1 MIFRSNLVGARNLV
15 GAHILAAMLLVAC
28 KGEKKDPPKGGSAV
42 ATGSGTAAAPAIDAS
57 AAKYATPEAKLA
69 RYQECLAAFNA
80 GNSEQLAGCFSAT
93 SVREQ
98 IDSVPEASAEG
109 PDKILEQIAQQRA
122 AFPDLT
128 VTPRLIV
135 VEGDTIAAL
144 LHVSGKNSADA
155 GAMKATNKKLGI
167 YEAELVTMAP
177 DGTFARDNF
186 YVDQPTIYHQLGLL
200 ANDTSPAALD
210 KPTGAPELLIAKG
223 DATETANKEL
233 VHKVLE
239 AVSKKDPAPIEAAAA
254 DNIKLTFHGEKQKID
269 TKKAY
274 MKWMKDT
281 LASTD
286 EGTVTV
292 KGTWA
297 AGDAVVV
304 LDLFTGIPKGNLD
317 DKQIK
322 TNVVQFFRIAD
333 GKIVQ
338 HEMFVNRLNTAVQLG
353 IVDPEQLMQT
363 LAAAAK

>member
-1 MIFRSNLVGARNLV
+1 VLMIRLA
-15 GAHILAAMLLVAC
+15 LAATLLVAC
-28 KGEKKDPPKGGSAV
+28 KGGAKDAPKGGSDV
-42 ATGSGTAAAPAIDAS
+42 TTPGSAGSAGSAAPIDAS
-57 AAKYATPEAKLA
+57 AELTPEAKLA
-69 RYQECLAAFNA
+69 RYQDCLAAFNA
-80 GNSEQLAGCFSAT
+80 GNAEKLAGCFGPT

-98 IDSVPEASAEG
+98 IDNVPELSAEG
-109 PDKILEQIAQQRA
+109 PEKIVEMITQQRA

-135 VEGDTIAAL
+135 VSGDTIAAL
-144 LHVSGKNSADA
+144 HHVAGKNSVTA
-155 GAMKATNKKLGI
+155 GGMKATNKKLGI
-167 YEAELVTMAP
+167 FEAELVTLAP

-186 YVDQPTIYHQLGLL
+186 YVDQPTVYHQLGLL
-200 ANDTSPAALD
+200 ANDTSPAAIE
-210 KPTGAPELLIAKG
+210 KPTGEPELLISKNDDKEA
-223 DATETANKEL
+223 ANKAL
-233 VHKVLE
+233 IHKVLE
-239 AVSKKDPAPIEAAAA
+239 AVSKKDAATIEAAAA
-254 DNIKLTFHGEKQKID
+254 DSIKLTFHGEKQKVES
-269 TKKAY
+269 KKAY
-274 MKWMKDT
+274 MKWMRDT

-297 AGDAVVV
+297 AGDVVVV

-353 IVDPEQLMQT
+353 IVDPDQLMQK

>member
-1 MIFRSNLVGARNLV
+1 MLIGRLA
-15 GAHILAAMLLVAC
+15 LAAACLVAC
-28 KGEKKDPPKGGSAV
+28 KGGEKKDAPQGGSAV
-42 ATGSGTAAAPAIDAS
+42 ATPGSGTAAAIDAS

-80 GNSEQLAGCFSAT
+80 GNSEQIAGCFGPT

-98 IDSVPEASAEG
+98 IDSVPELSAEG
-109 PDKILEQIAQQRA
+109 PEKIVEMIAQQRA

-144 LHVSGKNSADA
+144 LHVSGKNSAAA
-155 GAMKATNKKLGI
+155 GGMKATNKQLGI

-210 KPTGAPELLIAKG
+210 KPTAAPELLIAKG
-223 DATETANKEL
+223 DATETANKAL

-239 AVSKKDPAPIEAAAA
+239 AVSKKDAATIEAAAA
-254 DNIKLTFHGEKQKID
+254 DTIKLTFHGEKQKID

-322 TNVVQFFRIAD
+322 TNVVQFFRVAD
-333 GKIVQ
+333 GKIIQ

>member
-1 MIFRSNLVGARNLV
+1 VLIGRLA
-15 GAHILAAMLLVAC
+15 LAATVLVAC
-28 KGEKKDPPKGGSAV
+28 KGGEKDAPKGGSAV
-42 ATGSGTAAAPAIDAS
+42 ATPGSGTAAAPAIDAP

-80 GNSEQLAGCFSAT
+80 GNSEQLAGCFNAT

-98 IDSVPEASAEG
+98 VDSVPESSAEG
-109 PDKILEQIAQQRA
+109 PEKIVEMIAQQRA

-144 LHVSGKNSADA
+144 LHVSGKNSAAA
-155 GAMKATNKKLGI
+155 GGMKATNKKLGV

-210 KPTGAPELLIAKG
+210 KPAAAPEVLIAKN
-223 DATETANKEL
+223 DATETANKAL
-233 VHKVLE
+233 IHKVLD
-239 AVSKKDPAPIEAAAA
+239 AVSKKDAATIEAAAA
-254 DNIKLTFHGEKQKID
+254 DTIKLTFHGEKQKIE